1 MWIYRNIYFCDSTKE
16 RIGLLKFQSTLL
28 RGKDAFDT
36 TLSFFR
42 GIYKS
47 RRLVLYQQINKLPLV
62 SLRSLALF
70 YIGVAQE
77 GPVKQLELQKE
88 LMGGLEVRREP
99 LVKVALCEGHICTD
113 RQIRYSILVF
123 FSLLRWGI
131 PQNNMNIMNVKV
143 MINHDKP
150 LFSDKPI
157 RSYVCAF

>member
-1 MWIYRNIYFCDSTKE
+1 MLLWFYKGENRVVEISINSFAWE
-16 RIGLLKFQSTLL
+16 RCL
-28 RGKDAFDT
+28 RHHFV
-36 TLSFFR
+36 LFR